1 MSDLGFLGVAYVL
14 VWLGIV
20 VFLFSVTKR
29 QKALE
34 KRVEELR
41 KTANRGP
48 VK

>member
-1 MSDLGFLGVAYVL
+1 MEGLGFLGVAYVA

-20 VFLFSVTKR
+20 AFLFAVTRR

-34 KRVEELR
+34 KRMEELR
-41 KTANRGP
+41 RTIDPGQ

>member
-1 MSDLGFLGVAYVL
+1 MDGLGFLGVAYVL

-20 VFLFSVTKR
+20 AYLFAVTRR

-34 KRVEELR
+34 KRMEELR
-41 KTANRGP
+41 RSFDERQ

>member
-1 MSDLGFLGVAYVL
+1 MDGLGFLGVAYVV

-20 VFLFSVTKR
+20 GFLFVVTRR

-34 KRVEELR
+34 KRLEELR
-41 KTANRGP
+41 TGIARDG